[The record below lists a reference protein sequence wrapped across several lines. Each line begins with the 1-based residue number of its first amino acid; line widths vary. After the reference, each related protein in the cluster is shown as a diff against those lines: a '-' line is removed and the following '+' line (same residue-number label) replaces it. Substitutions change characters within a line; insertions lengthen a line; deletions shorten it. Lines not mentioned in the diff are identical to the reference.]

1 MPDAKRPDLD
11 ELDWAPERRSESL
24 SRIYDHAVGL
34 AGAQER
40 WYANARRRNR
50 RWAQALRVAS
60 ILLGGVAA
68 VIPILAEIYTTD
80 GKPVIPAGWAA
91 IAIAA
96 AVTLVGLDRFFG
108 FSAAWMRFMAAEL
121 RITRLRHDFAY
132 AWQSARAATSMPP
145 GDDVV
150 NEAVKLAHDFVVGI
164 DDAVAEETGAWIV
177 EFRSTLTTTEQKLK
191 HTP

>member
-11 ELDWAPERRSESL
+11 ELDWSPERRSESL
-24 SRIYDHAVGL
+24 TRIYDHAVGL
-34 AGAQER
+34 AAAKER

-50 RWAQALRVAS
+50 RWAQTLRVAS

-68 VIPILAEIYTTD
+68 VIPILAEIYTD
-80 GKPVIPAGWAA
+80 GGKPVIPAGWAA

-108 FSAAWMRFMAAEL
+108 FSSAWMRFMAAEL
-121 RITRLRHDFAY
+121 RVARLRHDFEY
-132 AWQSARAATSMPP
+132 AWESARAEATARPAD
-145 GDDVV
+145 GVV
-150 NEAVKLAHDFVVGI
+150 IDALRRAHDFVVGI
-164 DDAVAEETGAWIV
+164 DETVADETSAWIAD
-177 EFRSTLTTTEQKLK
+177 FQSTLTTAEQKFK

>member
-11 ELDWAPERRSESL
+11 NLDWSPERRSDSL
-24 SRIYDHAVGL
+24 SRIFGHAIGL
-34 AGAQER
+34 AAAQEC
-40 WYANARRRNR
+40 WYAKARRRNR

-68 VIPILAEIYTTD
+68 VIPILAEIYTTG

-121 RITRLRHDFAY
+121 RIARLRHDFEY
-132 AWQSARAATSMPP
+132 AWESARAATSIPP
-145 GDDVV
+145 ADDVV
-150 NEAVKLAHDFVVGI
+150 IDAVRLAHEFVVGI
-164 DDAVAEETGAWIV
+164 DDAVAEETSAWIV